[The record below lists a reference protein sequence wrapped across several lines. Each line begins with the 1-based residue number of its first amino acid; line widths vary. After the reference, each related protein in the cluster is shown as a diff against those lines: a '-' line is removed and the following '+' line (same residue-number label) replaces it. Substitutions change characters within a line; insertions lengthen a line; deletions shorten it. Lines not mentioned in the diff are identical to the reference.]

1 MLLLE
6 YLEKKF
12 PASTRTTLKRMVEAR
27 RVTINGRPASRLK
40 QAVGAGDKVEVR
52 DRPKAKGTSESR
64 KPRER
69 GGATVALKILHEDED
84 VIVLAKPPGL
94 LTSTNERERRPTVAA
109 KLREYLEET
118 RPESRLGVIHRLDRD
133 ASGLIVFIKNAK
145 AYHNLKRQFYPHTVD
160 RIYTAVVEGLPAP
173 TVGEIEN
180 LLFELPTGQVV
191 QISDKSKGQIAV
203 TEYGVLASLDIP
215 NSRRRQPPIEMPLH
229 DTPAQPLAYRALLR
243 VKLQTGRKHQIRAH
257 FASRKTPIVGDPLY
271 GPDPEPVSPLLLA
284 ATALA
289 FDHPATGERMR
300 FEIEAPEGIRAMFPE
315 ACKPA

>member
-12 PASTRTTLKRMVEAR
+12 PASTRTTLKRMVESR

-118 RPESRLGVIHRLDRD
+118 SPESRL
-133 ASGLIVFIKNAK
+133 
-145 AYHNLKRQFYPHTVD
+145 
-160 RIYTAVVEGLPAP
+160 
-173 TVGEIEN
+173 
-180 LLFELPTGQVV
+180 
-191 QISDKSKGQIAV
+191 
-203 TEYGVLASLDIP
+203 
-215 NSRRRQPPIEMPLH
+215 RR
-229 DTPAQPLAYRALLR
+229 
-243 VKLQTGRKHQIRAH
+243 G
-257 FASRKTPIVGDPLY
+257 
-271 GPDPEPVSPLLLA
+271 
-284 ATALA
+284 
-289 FDHPATGERMR
+289 
-300 FEIEAPEGIRAMFPE
+300 
-315 ACKPA
+315 

>member
-1 MLLLE
+1 M
-6 YLEKKF
+6 F
-12 PASTRTTLKRMVEAR
+12 S
-27 RVTINGRPASRLK
+27 
-40 QAVGAGDKVEVR
+40 
-52 DRPKAKGTSESR
+52 
-64 KPRER
+64 
-69 GGATVALKILHEDED
+69 
-84 VIVLAKPPGL
+84 
-94 LTSTNERERRPTVAA
+94 
-109 KLREYLEET
+109 
-118 RPESRLGVIHRLDRD
+118 
-133 ASGLIVFIKNAK
+133 KNAK
-145 AYHNLKRQFYPHTVD
+145 AYHNLKRQFYHHTVD

-173 TVGEIEN
+173 KVGKIEN

-203 TEYGVLASLDIP
+203 TEYEVLASLDIP
-215 NSRRRQPPIEMPLH
+215 KSRRRQPPIEMPLH
-229 DTPAQPLAYRALLR
+229 DTPAQPWAYRALLR